1 MIYRQEGYVLKQI
14 RGLYALLPFGQK
26 IADHQKGITLNETGT
41 FLWKSLSKPQSR
53 ETLVEKLALHYQAD
67 TDAHELL
74 QRDVNNF
81 LKQLLSMGILRE
93 DTRSVSQPFYGC
105 MRLAGLSVHLYGLQ
119 EFFPENFIPF
129 LTEVSTHAD
138 MTLEILPIVP
148 VSRQN
153 GRILLRNKEMT
164 ICQWEDG
171 YMVQFPTMKNILEA
185 YMTKDGSFVRFY
197 CTPHTKNPESQEHLF
212 HAFRL
217 FFLYLAQRKGFYA
230 LHSASI
236 LYKGKAW
243 LFSGHSGCGKSTHT
257 ALWHTYAY
265 TPYLNGDLNLLGQDK
280 DGNFQVYGIPWCGT
294 SGLFTTE
301 TCPLGGI
308 VLLEQ
313 AKTDFLKPLS
323 EYEKIL
329 RVMQRMI
336 SPSWTETFLDCNLD
350 FAQKLA
356 DCIPV
361 YHLACTKNPSAM
373 EVIKKQIDAEEV

>member
-1 MIYRQEGYVLKQI
+1 
-14 RGLYALLPFGQK
+14 
-26 IADHQKGITLNETGT
+26 
-41 FLWKSLSKPQSR
+41 
-53 ETLVEKLALHYQAD
+53 
-67 TDAHELL
+67 
-74 QRDVNNF
+74 
-81 LKQLLSMGILRE
+81 
-93 DTRSVSQPFYGC
+93 
-105 MRLAGLSVHLYGLQ
+105 
-119 EFFPENFIPF
+119 
-129 LTEVSTHAD
+129 
-138 MTLEILPIVP
+138 
-148 VSRQN
+148 
-153 GRILLRNKEMT
+153 
-164 ICQWEDG
+164 
-171 YMVQFPTMKNILEA
+171 MVQFPTMKNILEA

-197 CTPHTKNPESQEHLF
+197 CTPHTKNPESREHLF

-217 FFLYLAQRKGFYA
+217 FFLYLAQQKGFYA

-257 ALWHTYAY
+257 ALWHTYAD
-265 TPYLNGDLNLLGQDK
+265 TPYLNGDLNLVGQDK